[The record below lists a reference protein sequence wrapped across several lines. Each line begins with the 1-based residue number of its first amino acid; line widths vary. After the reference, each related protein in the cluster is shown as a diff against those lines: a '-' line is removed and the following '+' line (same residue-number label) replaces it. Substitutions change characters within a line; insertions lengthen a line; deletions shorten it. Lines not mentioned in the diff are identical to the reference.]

1 MPEQIVL
8 TGRNLWIVDKKPQTF
23 ENISY
28 ENGVLSIGKE
38 QIQLSKD
45 VYAALFCEELR
56 NITLIVQQGEIHQ
69 MTMVLESKES
79 FDRTFDFVKGLCP
92 ELEFSEQ
99 GRKINGYAASLV
111 EKLRE
116 GVTVTIID
124 TKDNVK
130 EIFCPDCGMQCD
142 PNIPYCLECGASV

>member
-79 FDRTFDFVKGLCP
+79 FDNTDSFLFRQGFKETAIFVA
-92 ELEFSEQ
+92 E
-99 GRKINGYAASLV
+99 SLV
-111 EKLRE
+111 FV
-116 GVTVTIID
+116 VTPLIFIGAFVESFVTGWII
-124 TKDNVK
+124 
-130 EIFCPDCGMQCD
+130 
-142 PNIPYCLECGASV
+142 